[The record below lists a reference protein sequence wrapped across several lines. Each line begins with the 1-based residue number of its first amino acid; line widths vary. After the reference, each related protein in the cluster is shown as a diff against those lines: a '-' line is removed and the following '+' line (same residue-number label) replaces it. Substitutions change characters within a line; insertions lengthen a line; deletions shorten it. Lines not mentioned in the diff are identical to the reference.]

1 MSGERFAE
9 PSLDP
14 LLRRQQRGDVEY
26 ELGQRA
32 EPRIVGAL
40 PSADGA
46 LPGPGDRDRLSAA
59 PPSNSPPHLRRSRA
73 AGLRRGNLPYLA
85 LIGLVAVGI
94 TGAFFGSG
102 FLLLNHP
109 AKETGVASNAGDQ
122 SPSAAPEPLM
132 PNPVAIP
139 PVPAAS
145 VEPPAAVS
153 QATPTPSSV
162 PPNAEPPAQT
172 AADPQPLLAP
182 YALSPPAIV
191 PPHGE
196 KREPTAKGQH
206 HHSRTASRR
215 AHLRSA
221 QQPAPRS
228 SFDQLLTQLT
238 GQTNSPA
245 PSLTPPRGEQPD
257 PFAQPVRS
265 K

>member
-26 ELGQRA
+26 ELGQRV
-32 EPRIVGAL
+32 EPQIVGA
-40 PSADGA
+40 PPNADGA
-46 LPGPGDRDRLSAA
+46 LPGPGDRDGLSAA
-59 PPSNSPPHLRRSRA
+59 PPSNSPPPLRHSIA
-73 AGLRRGNLPYLA
+73 AGLRIGSLPYLA
-85 LIGLVAVGI
+85 LIGLVAVAI
-94 TGAFFGSG
+94 TAAFFGSG
-102 FLLLNHP
+102 FLLLKHP

-122 SPSAAPEPLM
+122 SPSAAPEPPM
-132 PNPVAIP
+132 PNPVAIS
-139 PVPAAS
+139 PVPAPPD
-145 VEPPAAVS
+145 EPSAAAS

-162 PPNAEPPAQT
+162 PPSAEPPAQT
-172 AADPQPLLAP
+172 AADPQPAAAAQ
-182 YALSPPAIV
+182 ALSPPATV
-191 PPHGE
+191 PPLGE
-196 KREPTAKGQH
+196 RRGSTAEGQR

-221 QQPAPRS
+221 PQPAPRS

-238 GQTNSPA
+238 GQTTPPA

-257 PFAQPVRS
+257 LFAQPVRS